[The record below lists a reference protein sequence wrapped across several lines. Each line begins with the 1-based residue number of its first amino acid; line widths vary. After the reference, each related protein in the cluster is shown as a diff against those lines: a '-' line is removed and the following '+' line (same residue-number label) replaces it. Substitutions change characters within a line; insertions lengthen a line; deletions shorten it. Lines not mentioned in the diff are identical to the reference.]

1 MKDLYDQLYVHTHI
15 HIYLHTQ
22 MQTHTH
28 AHTHTYTHLTIHK
41 HTQTHLAIHKHTQI
55 TDLSMDTIPQLLFGS
70 RENFYKKHLLYKST
84 AAESPK

>member
-1 MKDLYDQLYVHTHI
+1 MKGLYDQLYVYTHI
-15 HIYLHTQ
+15 HIHIHTQ

-28 AHTHTYTHLTIHK
+28 AHTHTY
-41 HTQTHLAIHKHTQI
+41 THLAIHKHTQI

-70 RENFYKKHLLYKST
+70 CDNFYKKHLLYKST